1 MAHQVSSFLLW
12 PWRCWVTGQSWVF
25 KDKLHLDMVSEAAG
39 SQPLAAKG
47 CHREGVRQLV
57 LAKPGS
63 PPLMSRR
70 AIPHLPPPCQE
81 GSKRV
86 NLRVFCHPRSQVTEG
101 LHQLGVLSSLVLL
114 YLSCVPFLL
123 LPLMK
128 KS

>member
-25 KDKLHLDMVSEAAG
+25 RDKFHLDMVSEAAG

-57 LAKPGS
+57 LAKPDS
-63 PPLMSRR
+63 SPLMSRR

-86 NLRVFCHPRSQVTEG
+86 NLRAFCHADG
-101 LHQLGVLSSLVLL
+101 LRQPGVLSSLVLL